1 MDNTIQLSIVTPSG
15 EICNQEVKSVVLP
28 GKDGEFGVLPEHS
41 SLVASLTVGVIEVT
55 NLDATVDAIAINWGH
70 AKVNETCVDV
80 LVDTAVALNVKED
93 SELAAKIEEA
103 KKLVNSVQDA
113 NVSMAAVEAKISSF
127 A

>member
-28 GKDGEFGVLPEHS
+28 GKEGEFGVLPGHS
-41 SLVASLTVGVIEVT
+41 SLVSSLSVGVIEVT

-70 AKVNETCVDV
+70 AKVNETSVDV
-80 LVDTAVALNVKED
+80 LVDTAVALNVKDD
-93 SELAAKIEEA
+93 SALAEKIEEA
-103 KKLVNSVQDA
+103 KKLVNSVQDS
-113 NVSMAAVEAKISSF
+113 NVSMAAVEAKITSF

>member
-28 GKDGEFGVLPEHS
+28 GKDGEFGVLAGHS

-55 NLDATVDAIAINWGH
+55 NLDATVEAIAINWGH
-70 AKVNETCVDV
+70 AKVSETAVDV
-80 LVDTAVALNVKED
+80 LVDTAVALNVKDD
-93 SELAAKIEEA
+93 SALAANIEEA

-113 NVSMAAVEAKISSF
+113 NVSMAAVEAKIASYS
-127 A
+127 